1 MTAAVAVRNN
11 EFDARNSVRV
21 GGDSLTLGPV
31 ELMGAR
37 IRYERDAEIYGEGE
51 PAEFAYKVISGAV
64 RTYKLLN
71 DGRRQIGGFHLPGD
85 LFGLEA
91 SAEHRL
97 SAEAI
102 GEATVLVVRRSALLG
117 LAAQDAEAGR
127 ALWTLTAADLERA
140 QNHLLLLGRKS
151 ACERVASFLTDLA
164 ARQPAAPTVDLPMSR
179 QDMADYL
186 GLTIETVSR
195 TLTQLQNEGVIAL
208 PSCRKVQ
215 FCNRQA
221 LSRLNA

>member
-1 MTAAVAVRNN
+1 MTAHAVARH
-11 EFDARNSVRV
+11 EFDTGSAVRV

-91 SAEHRL
+91 GVEHRL

-102 GEATVLVVRRSALLG
+102 GEATVLVIRRSALLG
-117 LAAQDAEAGR
+117 LAAQDAEAAR

-164 ARQPAAPTVDLPMSR
+164 ARQPAAATVDLPMSR

-208 PSCRKVQ
+208 PSCRKVV